1 MTFKKISISK
11 TWLLFSLFFFM
22 SIISVLASLIMDQ
35 KLYESQRNNDEL
47 EILRAS
53 FSHTRKELIDVKR
66 TIVLNAKKFDFKKKP
81 NIILV
86 KHE

>member
-22 SIISVLASLIMDQ
+22 SIISVLASVIMDQ
-35 KLYESQRNNDEL
+35 KLYETQRNNDEL
-47 EILRAS
+47 VILRAS

-66 TIVLNAKKFDFKKKP
+66 TIILNAKKFDFKKNP